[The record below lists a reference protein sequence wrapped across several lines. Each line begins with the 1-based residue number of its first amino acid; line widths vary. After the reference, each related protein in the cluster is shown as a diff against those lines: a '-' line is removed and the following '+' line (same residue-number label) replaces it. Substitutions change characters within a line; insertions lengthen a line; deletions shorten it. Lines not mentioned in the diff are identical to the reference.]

1 MKIVWVFGGSENR
14 VISNETYAW
23 REPLSHILSSLS
35 RLVIKCSLLVK
46 KKKKKCCELKSWAL
60 SVKGLMILVL
70 KCKWGS
76 LECFKICEERLWN
89 CHYGVITAAS
99 HRSDYKDGGG
109 VGVWTEPLSARGL
122 PAELSWSG
130 RVWRDHPEDWGF
142 WREQFRK
149 STGIR
154 SRSGWRD
161 RWLEQ
166 RSMATG
172 QVGKD
177 GNEKTVIQG
186 DRKEPNW
193 IRLRPGSIWEGFIL
207 SEAEKG

>member
-1 MKIVWVFGGSENR
+1 MK
-14 VISNETYAW
+14 
-23 REPLSHILSSLS
+23 SS
-35 RLVIKCSLLVK
+35 
-46 KKKKKCCELKSWAL
+46 AL

-89 CHYGVITAAS
+89 CHYGVITVAS
-99 HRSDYKDGGG
+99 HRSGYKDGSG
-109 VGVWTEPLSARGL
+109 VGVWTEALSARGL

-149 STGIR
+149 SMGIHSR
-154 SRSGWRD
+154 RSGWRD

-172 QVGKD
+172 QVGKGWEWKD
-177 GNEKTVIQG
+177 RDSRGQEETKLDPPETRLNLRRLYSLRSRKGLKTI
-186 DRKEPNW
+186 NW
-193 IRLRPGSIWEGFIL
+193 TG
-207 SEAEKG
+207 K